1 MVEAAVAE
9 GSRVLENVKLG
20 VGTWSWGDRLFWG
33 YGNEYQL
40 SDVQDAFRTSLRNG
54 INFFDTAETYGQG
67 NSESMLG
74 GFIREAGQSVVVAT
88 KFMPFPWRLSHG
100 AFQRALAHSLQR
112 LGLQSVDI
120 YQMHQPTPPVRIETW
135 MASMAEA
142 YQQGLIRFVG
152 VSNYDRSQTQQAYDA
167 LTREGISLA
176 TNQVEYNL
184 LDRRIEKSG
193 LMQHCM
199 DLDVKV
205 IAYSPLAMGVLTG
218 KYSPGHP
225 PAGFRSRRY
234 SRALLA
240 RTQRLIDE
248 LKKIGSSH
256 GGKNAAQVAL
266 NWVICKGAIPIPG
279 AKTAQQA
286 ESNAGALGWR
296 LNDAEIQRLDQLSDF
311 VLKED

>member
-1 MVEAAVAE
+1 
-9 GSRVLENVKLG
+9 
-20 VGTWSWGDRLFWG
+20 
-33 YGNEYQL
+33 
-40 SDVQDAFRTSLRNG
+40 
-54 INFFDTAETYGQG
+54 
-67 NSESMLG
+67 
-74 GFIREAGQSVVVAT
+74 
-88 KFMPFPWRLSHG
+88 
-100 AFQRALAHSLQR
+100 
-112 LGLQSVDI
+112 
-120 YQMHQPTPPVRIETW
+120 
-135 MASMAEA
+135 
-142 YQQGLIRFVG
+142 
-152 VSNYDRSQTQQAYDA
+152 
-167 LTREGISLA
+167 
-176 TNQVEYNL
+176 
-184 LDRRIEKSG
+184 
-193 LMQHCM
+193 
-199 DLDVKV
+199 
-205 IAYSPLAMGVLTG
+205 MGVLTG